1 MVTVGTFAGSPRA
14 EDEDEIVAKIQQANP
29 DVIFVA
35 YGAPNQDK
43 WIARNM
49 GRLPASVLIGV
60 GGAFDFISGTSKRA
74 PVWMQRAG
82 LEWLHRFVQQPS
94 RWRRIWNAVPRFLW
108 LVWRECIQL

>member
-1 MVTVGTFAGSPRA
+1 MAVGTFAGSPRA
-14 EDEDEIVAKIQQANP
+14 VDEDEIVAKIQQANP

-49 GRLPASVLIGV
+49 ARLPASVLIGV
-60 GGAFDFISGTSKRA
+60 GGAFDFISGVSAKRA
-74 PVWMQRAG
+74 PDLDATHAG
-82 LEWLHRFVQQPS
+82 LEWLYRFMQQPS

-108 LVWRECIQL
+108 LVWRERVQ